1 MPDTA
6 KTGADAGRNEAILLR
21 DDRDGICTLTLN
33 RPDKYNAL
41 STSLMAAIQAELD
54 AIKGDASV
62 RVVVLAARGRAFC
75 AGHDLAE
82 MKAMQGREPVE
93 ALFRQCSRMM
103 VSLTQIPQPV
113 IARVQGVATAAG
125 CQLVAQCDLAV
136 AANDVR
142 FATSGINLGLFC
154 ATPMVAVTRNL
165 PRKQA
170 LEMLYTGDFIN
181 AETARDYGLVNRVV
195 PAEFLDRAVADL
207 AGAIAAKS
215 PTAIAAG
222 KALFYRQIE
231 AGLEGAYD
239 LATETITTNM
249 LHQDAQGGVGAFL
262 DKLPMPEWAARGA
275 DKDQPE

>member
-41 STSLMAAIQAELD
+41 STSLMAAMQAELD
-54 AIKGDASV
+54 ALKDDASV

-136 AANDVR
+136 AASDVR

-231 AGLEGAYD
+231 TGLEGAYD
-239 LATETITTNM
+239 LATETITANM

-275 DKDQPE
+275 DKDQSE

>member
-181 AETARDYGLVNRVV
+181 AETARDFGLVNRVV
-195 PAEFLDRAVADL
+195 PQEFLDRAVADL